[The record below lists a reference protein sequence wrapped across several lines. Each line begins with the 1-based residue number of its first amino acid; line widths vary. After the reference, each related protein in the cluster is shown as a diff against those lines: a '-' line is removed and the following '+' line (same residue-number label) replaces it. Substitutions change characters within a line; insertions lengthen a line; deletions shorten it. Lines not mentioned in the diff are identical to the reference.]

1 MSVAVSK
8 RIRFFRKLRGMT
20 QKELGKAVGFSS
32 RTASVRIAQYEIG
45 ARSPKPELLKQI
57 SDALDISEDALTT
70 PDLEN
75 VTCLMHTLFALEDA
89 HFFSVLS
96 LAGNI
101 ELWSDTEDESIPL
114 AVRVMLRT
122 WAELRAKYMCGEISK
137 EEYDQWRYNF
147 PNIPKNES
155 EMI

>member
-1 MSVAVSK
+1 
-8 RIRFFRKLRGMT
+8 MT
-20 QKELGKAVGFSS
+20 QKEPGKAVGFSS
-32 RTASVRIAQYEIG
+32 RTASVRIAQYETG
-45 ARSPKPELLKQI
+45 ARTPKPELLKQI
-57 SDALDISEDALTT
+57 LDALNVSADALTI

-75 VTCLMHTLFALEDA
+75 AACLMHTLFALEDA
-89 HFFSVLS
+89 RFFNVFS

-101 ELWSDTEDESIPL
+101 ELWSDIEDESVPL
-114 AVRVMLRT
+114 AVRTMLKT
-122 WAELRAKYMCGEISK
+122 WAELRVKYLCGEITS

>member
-1 MSVAVSK
+1 MSMEVGK
-8 RIRFFRKLRGMT
+8 RIRFFRRLRGMT

-45 ARSPKPELLKQI
+45 ARTPRPELMKQI
-57 SDALDISEDALTT
+57 SEVLNVSEDALTT

-89 HFFSVLS
+89 CFFHVLS

-101 ELWSDTEDESIPL
+101 ELWSDIEDDSIPL
-114 AVRVMLRT
+114 AVRVMLKT
-122 WAELRAKYMCGEISK
+122 WAELREKYMHGDISK
-137 EEYDQWRYNF
+137 EKYNQWRYNF

-155 EMI
+155 EMM